1 MSITVW
7 RTYAGKITVL
17 PEQGATHE
25 EEVLEIEHSG
35 DGVGKEAEEMWE
47 GDVGDAVGWKVLPTT
62 LEMFTA
68 RWWKKEPTCP
78 YAVMIHLHDAPEVHS
93 ISP

>member
-47 GDVGDAVGWKVLPTT
+47 GDVRNAV
-62 LEMFTA
+62 
-68 RWWKKEPTCP
+68 R
-78 YAVMIHLHDAPEVHS
+78 
-93 ISP
+93 